1 MKCLVCKT
9 EFEGDFCPNCGAA
22 AYSDKELSQL
32 KRPVYKLW
40 WFWIIAAVIAAVVL
54 VVFKIIK

>member
-22 AYSDKELSQL
+22 AYSDKALSQL
-32 KRPVYKLW
+32 KKSFYKVW
-40 WFWIIAAVIAAVVL
+40 WFWVIAAVML
-54 VVFKIIK
+54 VVFKII